1 MEGACYYGC
10 QYPCA
15 PDLQE
20 FRDLLLG
27 QLLAVDNP
35 RLTTSSLLAD
45 RPISLAEEFARS
57 TVYSGLQSP
66 LNGGAQLIEQS
77 GVFGEPVLPS
87 LQFIEPPEPA
97 SFGSARWHAQQVGGA
112 AGMAVPFLLLHRGVS
127 TFSNRLARSVGI
139 SARSKGLAVA
149 DLATTGA
156 LYEGMLRPVDTT
168 THGNFLEARASNAI
182 IGGATMSTLACSA
195 IGLKA
200 VGARGTGFISRLASN
215 DIVASSL
222 AGIPAGYVHAQSTSL
237 VEKGEFAGTRA
248 LAQSVYS
255 FAALGGLFSMGKT
268 SLDNLHENSA
278 ALYAQRQRR
287 SVPEDTLTQR
297 REGLLKERLALELSQ
312 QEIALRRTQLQ
323 QTDPAYFTDLIRV
336 ATDSMANATA
346 RRQNRRDMIEALED
360 SLYVARR
367 ALAKGTGSSVSE
379 RSLDIALQDAKGWV
393 PQTNEHPFYLH
404 SATTGASVP
413 LFVEGRIPARLGAEV
428 LSHCLSSIERPTILE
443 FINDRSKTFR
453 GRANSLVD
461 GHVIL
466 NFDEWNSRV
475 PVHDHEMGHVVDG
488 RYIES
493 KPEVNAE
500 IQAVY
505 EREVESSSHRQLVK
519 DVLLKTDY
527 VHPRKANADP
537 VERGIP
543 DHLRKPAYYSSR
555 SEVIAES
562 YKLFL
567 QAKRVAEQGAN
578 APSFGELLET
588 YVDNPGRRQSLSEF
602 SQTYSVLEQKV
613 FEPLYLA
620 EMARRAA
627 SAANH

>member
-1 MEGACYYGC
+1 M
-10 QYPCA
+10 
-15 PDLQE
+15 
-20 FRDLLLG
+20 
-27 QLLAVDNP
+27 DNP

-66 LNGGAQLIEQS
+66 INGGAQLIEQS
-77 GVFGEPVLPS
+77 GVFGKPVLPS
-87 LQFIEPPEPA
+87 LQFIEPPESA
-97 SFGSARWHAQQVGGA
+97 SFGSARWHAQQVGSA

-127 TFSNRLARSVGI
+127 TCSNRLARSVGI
-139 SARSKGLAVA
+139 RARSKGLAVA
-149 DLATTGA
+149 DLAITGA
-156 LYEGMLRPVDTT
+156 LYDGILRPVDTSK
-168 THGNFLEARASNAI
+168 HGNFWESRATNAI
-182 IGGATMSTLACSA
+182 VGGATMSALACSA

-200 VGARGTGFISRLASN
+200 VGSRGTGFIPRLASN

-237 VEKGEFAGTRA
+237 LEKGQFAGNRA

-268 SLDNLHENSA
+268 SLDSLHENSA

-297 REGLLKERLALELSQ
+297 REGLLKERLALEVNQ
-312 QEIALRRTQLQ
+312 GEIASRRAQLQ

-360 SLYVARR
+360 SLYVTRR
-367 ALAKGTGSSVSE
+367 AARKGTGSSVNE
-379 RSLDIALQDAKGWV
+379 RSLEIALQDANGWM

-404 SATTGASVP
+404 SPVTGASVP

-443 FINDRSKTFR
+443 FINDSSKTFR

-461 GHVIL
+461 GHVTL
-466 NFDEWNSRV
+466 NFDEYNSRV

-493 KPEVNAE
+493 QPEVNAE
-500 IQAVY
+500 IQAIY
-505 EREVESSSHRQLVK
+505 ERDVANSNHRQLVK

-527 VHPRKANADP
+527 VNPRKENAESVD
-537 VERGIP
+537 RGIP
-543 DHLRKPAYYSSR
+543 DHLRRSAYHSCR
-555 SEVIAES
+555 SEVVAES
-562 YKLFL
+562 YKVFL
-567 QAKRVAEQGAN
+567 QAKRLAEQGVD
-578 APSFGELLET
+578 APSFGEMLET
-588 YVDNPGRRQSLSEF
+588 FVDNPGRRQRLAEF

-620 EMARRAA
+620 EMAKRAR
-627 SAANH
+627 SAENR